1 MYMTE
6 KKIKDNE
13 LGEITLRKNIRSKRY
28 SIRIKEGKI
37 VATIP
42 RYGTEEKMFTFINE
56 QRRKLVMMLQKSPK
70 RTLLDEDT
78 DLQTLTFR
86 LHIFRTSR
94 TNFYTTLKDGILHI
108 ACPENTDFSND
119 SIQQQLKFILQESL
133 RKEATHFIPTRLEE
147 LARLY
152 QFSFDKVTIRNSKTR
167 WGSCTS
173 KKNISISLS
182 LMHLPS
188 HLVDYV
194 LLHEL
199 CHTVEMNHGERFWL
213 LMDKVTN
220 GRAKAYRRE
229 LRNYRML

>member
-1 MYMTE
+1 MKE
-6 KKIKDNE
+6 KKVYDNE
-13 LGEITLRKNIRSKRY
+13 LGEITLRNNIRSKRY
-28 SIRIKEGKI
+28 SIRIREGKI
-37 VATIP
+37 IATIP
-42 RYGTEEKMFTFINE
+42 RYGTEQNMLAFINE
-56 QRRKLVMMLQKSPK
+56 QRRKLVMILQKSPK
-70 RTLLDEDT
+70 RTVLDENT

-94 TNFYTTLKDGILHI
+94 TNFYTTLRDGILHI

-119 SIQQQLKFILQESL
+119 STQQKLRFILQETL
-133 RKEATHFIPTRLEE
+133 RKEANRIIPTRLEM
-147 LARLY
+147 LAGLH
-152 QFSFDKVTIRNSKTR
+152 QFNFDKVTIRNSKTR
-167 WGSCTS
+167 WGSCSS

-188 HLVDYV
+188 HLADYV

-220 GRAKAYRRE
+220 GQAKAYRHE
-229 LRNYRML
+229 LKNYRMI

>member
-1 MYMTE
+1 MVE
-6 KKIKDNE
+6 KKIKDSQ

-28 SIRIKEGKI
+28 SIRIRDGKI
-37 VATIP
+37 IATIP
-42 RYGTEEKMFTFINE
+42 RNGTEQNMLTFINE
-56 QRRKLVMMLQKSPK
+56 QRRKLIMMLQKSPK
-70 RTLLDEDT
+70 RTLLDENT

-94 TNFYTTLKDGILHI
+94 TNFYTALKDRILHI

-119 SIQQQLKFILQESL
+119 SVQQKLQFILQESL
-133 RKEATHFIPTRLEE
+133 RKEATRFIPTRLEE
-147 LARLY
+147 LSRLY
-152 QFSFDKVTIRNSKTR
+152 KFSFDKVTIRNSKTR

-182 LMHLPS
+182 LMHLPI

-199 CHTVEMNHGERFWL
+199 CHTVEMNHGEHFWQ
-213 LMDKVTN
+213 LMDKVTD

-229 LRNYRML
+229 LRNYRMP